1 MKDFRLNTFGHE
13 SWRVYWIPWFG
24 LWLDLI
30 MVIDMVMVSS
40 AESLPCSLATSPGA
54 WTMEAVPDF

>member
-1 MKDFRLNTFGHE
+1 MKDFRLPLVMSHGEF
-13 SWRVYWIPWFG
+13 YWIPWFG